1 MQLIIICLLLLS
13 LIALILVLC
22 KLEQVARMRDN
33 RRWEQLQ
40 PLPQVPKQRST
51 SNGLVRSTPEQLQP
65 LPQVPKQPQLSDPRI
80 VAHIRT
86 QRIWLPPELRQAVL
100 QGMQKGK

>member
-1 MQLIIICLLLLS
+1 MLQLIIICLLLLS
-13 LIALILVLC
+13 LTILILVLC

-40 PLPQVPKQRST
+40 PLPQVPKQ
-51 SNGLVRSTPEQLQP
+51 
-65 LPQVPKQPQLSDPRI
+65 PQLSDPRI

-86 QRIWLPPELRQAVL
+86 QRISLPPELRQAVM